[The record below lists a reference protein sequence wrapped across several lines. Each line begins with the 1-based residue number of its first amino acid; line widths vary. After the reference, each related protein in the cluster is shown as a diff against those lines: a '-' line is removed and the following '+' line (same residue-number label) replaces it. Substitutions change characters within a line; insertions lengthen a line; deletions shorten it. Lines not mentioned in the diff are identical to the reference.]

1 MALHLPSVSRRAAS
15 GQCWTSSDSVVTC
28 SSDWS
33 TDFNIELV
41 LDRLKQKEATKRVL
55 FLHSRTFQYS
65 KNMSVLN
72 GRAPSCEEQFVF
84 LRVSSR
90 LEGSPA
96 AFSQQQVKGLSL
108 HVRTTVSSEIRSRPS
123 PW

>member
-1 MALHLPSVSRRAAS
+1 M
-15 GQCWTSSDSVVTC
+15 VTC
-28 SSDWS
+28 SSHCS

-72 GRAPSCEEQFVF
+72 GQAPSCEEQFVF

-90 LEGSPA
+90 LEA
-96 AFSQQQVKGLSL
+96 AQRLG
-108 HVRTTVSSEIRSRPS
+108 
-123 PW
+123 